1 MGFSG
6 GLPFWVVGSVLVFW
20 VADSVVSVALC
31 WLFGLVFLCL

>member
-1 MGFSG
+1 MVCHSG
-6 GLPFWVVGSVLVFW
+6 LLVRFWYFG